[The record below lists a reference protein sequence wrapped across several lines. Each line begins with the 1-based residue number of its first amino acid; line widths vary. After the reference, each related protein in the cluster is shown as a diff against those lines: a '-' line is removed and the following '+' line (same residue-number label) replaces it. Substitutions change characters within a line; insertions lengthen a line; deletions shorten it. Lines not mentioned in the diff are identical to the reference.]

1 MGARE
6 RLAES
11 APDKDELSLP
21 PLATVGGHGA
31 EAAKLEASQCVK
43 PDRHKCGLRQLQA
56 ATRPFSPASGHSPPL
71 ALNTLRSWAP
81 GWSSSEED
89 ALASGTSQ
97 PGPRRLL
104 KHSTP
109 EGAAVSW
116 RSGLL
121 GDVPSPQEAGAAGAS
136 PLPAP
141 SSQELPSPRAGLSPT
156 APLRKRRLSTIRASE
171 VSSGQLGSDADPW
184 AFEEDP
190 PVPASF
196 TPRRRRRPPQQ
207 QQDASPQ
214 ARRGPPHLGLPG
226 IPDKTSRRRRDLK
239 KLAAA
244 LERVRQWEIRLLQSI
259 EEATQHEL
267 TVQEE

>member
-1 MGARE
+1 ME
-6 RLAES
+6 
-11 APDKDELSLP
+11 
-21 PLATVGGHGA
+21 
-31 EAAKLEASQCVK
+31 LEAQ
-43 PDRHKCGLRQLQA
+43 
-56 ATRPFSPASGHSPPL
+56 F
-71 ALNTLRSWAP
+71 P
-81 GWSSSEED
+81 GWSSPEEE

-121 GDVPSPQEAGAAGAS
+121 GDVPSPGAS

-141 SSQELPSPRAGLSPT
+141 SSQGLPSPRAGLGPT
-156 APLRKRRLSTIRASE
+156 APVRKRRLSTIRASG
-171 VSSGQLGSDADPW
+171 VSSADPW

-196 TPRRRRRPPQQ
+196 TPRRRQRRQQ

-226 IPDKTSRRRRDLK
+226 IPNKTSRRRRDLK

-244 LERVRQWEIRLLQSI
+244 LERARQWEIRLLQSI

-267 TVQEE
+267 TIQEE